1 MGLRPCS
8 DASYPT
14 GVGCLLWSWSG
25 GYLKHE
31 PLLLIVS
38 PRRGEDDSPLAE
50 TEFDFC
56 MTIAFRRLLYVR
68 TLCTGYLQFSEK
80 TDYDD
85 VEIPFPMFH
94 SSLGSS
100 ASTTWT
106 STGIYRKMWKFSE
119 LAT

>member
-14 GVGCLLWSWSG
+14 VVGCLLWSWPG

-31 PLLLIVS
+31 PFL
-38 PRRGEDDSPLAE
+38 
-50 TEFDFC
+50 
-56 MTIAFRRLLYVR
+56 RLLYVR

-85 VEIPFPMFH
+85 VETPFPMFH

-100 ASTTWT
+100 ASMTWT
-106 STGIYRKMWKFSE
+106 NTGIYRKMWKSSE